1 MEAVDVYIDH
11 ESYLNEIYEK
21 CFEINSQIISCLK
34 FSIKS
39 SHFSIFTPHIN
50 TNQKIAS
57 EVVSEKSNELKIVSI
72 KKGQKRKIPLNQAE
86 IDAIEYHEEIYESIL
101 DAFNKFLL
109 DYMDKKIKNDYL

>member
-57 EVVSEKSNELKIVSI
+57 EIVSELVSNQLKIVTI
-72 KKGQKRKIPLNQAE
+72 KKGQKRKILLNQAE
-86 IDAIEYHEEIYESIL
+86 IDAIEYQLGI
-101 DAFNKFLL
+101 
-109 DYMDKKIKNDYL
+109 IK